1 MKPTAILGI
10 KQAFTLIE
18 VLVVLAIAGVLFVLL
33 LPTGGT
39 GTRQPAQQLQCMSN
53 LKQIGIGFMLYS
65 GDNSNQPPWQV
76 STPAG
81 HTAADCFLK
90 LTSSYLPPK
99 NFVCPS
105 DSARQAATT
114 NHSGFSNTN
123 LSYFASLQS
132 SFTPTSNSIT
142 LVLAGD
148 RHLALNNQPVKTG
161 LLNVTNATELSWTK
175 ELHFTK
181 KSTKPVG
188 ILLFVDGHVAL
199 TRTYELPQ
207 NLASQDRSAGQLLI
221 P

>member
-1 MKPTAILGI
+1 MNPATTEAR
-10 KQAFTLIE
+10 QAFTLIE
-18 VLVVLAIAGVLFVLL
+18 LLVAVAIVFVLFMMIAPMRSIGDRLSAKQ
-33 LPTGGT
+33 G
-39 GTRQPAQQLQCMSN
+39 QCMYN
-53 LKQIGIGFMLYS
+53 LRQIGIGFMLYS

-76 STPAG
+76 SIPADY
-81 HTAADCFLK
+81 TAADCFLK

-99 NFVCPS
+99 TFVRPS

-142 LVLAGD
+142 FVLAGD

-188 ILLFVDGHVAL
+188 ILLFADGHVAL
-199 TRTYELPQ
+199 TRTHELPQ